1 MSDCPA
7 MGNFGSKGEAEAQR
21 GGRGCES
28 AARTVLPNFPTALL
42 GNGDLQV
49 PVLRGPRLQGHRLV
63 VKA

>member
-7 MGNFGSKGEAEAQR
+7 MGTFGSKGEAEAQR

-28 AARTVLPNFPTALL
+28 AARTVLPDFPTALL

-49 PVLRGPRLQGHRLV
+49 PVLRGDQAAGTQ
-63 VKA
+63 AGG